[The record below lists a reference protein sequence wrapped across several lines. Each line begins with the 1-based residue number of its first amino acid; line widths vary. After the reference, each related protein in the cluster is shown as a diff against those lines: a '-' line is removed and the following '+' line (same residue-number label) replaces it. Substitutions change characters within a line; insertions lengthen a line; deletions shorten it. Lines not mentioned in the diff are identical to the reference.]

1 MRTGDYTSQGCS
13 EGKAMTQSKRAAWI
27 EQPVWM
33 EVGTVGKGWEALHG
47 GGRLVGREVLIL

>member
-1 MRTGDYTSQGCS
+1 
-13 EGKAMTQSKRAAWI
+13 MTQSKRAAWI